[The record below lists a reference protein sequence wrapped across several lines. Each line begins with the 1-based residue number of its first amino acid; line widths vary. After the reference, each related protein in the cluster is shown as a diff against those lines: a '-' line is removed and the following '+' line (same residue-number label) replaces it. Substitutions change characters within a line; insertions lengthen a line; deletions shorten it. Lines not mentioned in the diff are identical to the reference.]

1 MYINQIQRTLCH
13 QWLLWKLG
21 PGGQDTPEIPWR
33 TVTFKRKVERC
44 WRQKNKHKRLPS
56 SSNLS
61 LTQFKDIFAG
71 EQAPDEADSIRM
83 LAETFSTDV

>member
-1 MYINQIQRTLCH
+1 MYINQIQHTPGH

-44 WRQKNKHKRLPS
+44 WKQTTKHKCLPS
-56 SSNLS
+56 SS

-71 EQAPDEADSIRM
+71 EQAPDEADSIWM

>member
-1 MYINQIQRTLCH
+1 MNQIQHTLWH

-21 PGGQDTPEIPWR
+21 PGGQDTPEIPWS
-33 TVTFKRKVERC
+33 TVTFEPQVERC
-44 WRQKNKHKRLPS
+44 WKQESKHQRLPS
-56 SSNLS
+56 SPNLS

-71 EQAPDEADSIRM
+71 EQVSDEADSIWM